1 MTTSL
6 PVTTAGMAPEEIA
19 AQEDALTFARFT
31 HLDAL
36 KVGEALTREGLARGL
51 PLAIDVYLFERTV
64 YSVALPGSATDNL
77 DWIRRKRNVVLRFGK
92 SSFRIGRERAVKG
105 VSLHDNPSISPVDY
119 AAHGGAFPILI
130 EGTGPVGVIT
140 VSGLPQHEDH
150 AMVIAALT
158 AMRDAA

>member
-1 MTTSL
+1 MTSTL
-6 PVTTAGMAPEEIA
+6 PATTASMTPEDVA
-19 AQEDALTFARFT
+19 AQEAALTFARFT

-36 KVGEALTREGLARGL
+36 DLGEALAHEARARGL

-64 YSVALPGSATDNL
+64 YSAALPGSTADNL

-92 SSFRIGRERAVKG
+92 SSFRVGRERAAKG

-119 AAHGGAFPILI
+119 AAHGGAFPLLI
-130 EGTGPVGVIT
+130 EGTGAVGVVS

-150 AMVIAALT
+150 AIIVAALT
-158 AMRDAA
+158 TLRDRP